1 MKCKNFIIG
10 MAFICIVAVFM
21 LFSNKGLE
29 GALNGI
35 WISYNVIIPS
45 LLPLTVFS
53 LIIFESNILKIC
65 KSNRFSIYVM
75 SFIGGFPVG
84 AKIIEKSYIN
94 GDITKRNAEL
104 MLCYCVNSTP
114 SFIVISVGLGILSDI
129 RFGYIYLI
137 ANLISG
143 MILFLIM
150 SLFYENEVTERR
162 TVSYKSFSEIFVNST
177 YEATNSMINV
187 CGFVVLFSS
196 INAILSS
203 LINNNAIK
211 NISLIFLEITNGII
225 LADKN
230 IYLIAFLLG
239 FAGFSV
245 HFQVLSICKNLKP
258 NYTLF
263 LLFRIIHGILMM
275 IISKIIIRFFG
286 ISLSTVLL
294 SSNNIYEFS
303 QISAVF
309 GVLFIVLSIM
319 FIISVSIE
327 NNKM

>member
-10 MAFICIVAVFM
+10 IAFICIVAVFL

-29 GALNGI
+29 GALNGVR
-35 WISYNVIIPS
+35 ISFNVIIPS

-53 LIIFESNILKIC
+53 LIIYESNILKVF
-65 KSNRFSIYVM
+65 KSNRLSIFAM
-75 SFIGGFPVG
+75 SFVGGFPVG
-84 AKIIEKSYIN
+84 TKIIEKSYTN

-150 SLFYENEVTERR
+150 SLFHTDRVTERK
-162 TVSYKSFSEIFVNST
+162 TVSNKSFSEIFVNST

-203 LINNNAIK
+203 LINNIAIK
-211 NISLIFLEITNGII
+211 NI
-225 LADKN
+225 
-230 IYLIAFLLG
+230 Y
-239 FAGFSV
+239 
-245 HFQVLSICKNLKP
+245 
-258 NYTLF
+258 
-263 LLFRIIHGILMM
+263 
-275 IISKIIIRFFG
+275 
-286 ISLSTVLL
+286 
-294 SSNNIYEFS
+294 
-303 QISAVF
+303 
-309 GVLFIVLSIM
+309 
-319 FIISVSIE
+319 
-327 NNKM
+327 